1 MSEEYINEE
10 LKKWIEEHRDM
21 EMAEPEEVEA
31 GGGKEAEEEI
41 TGKCEICGARDAKYR
56 CLRCGRV
63 VCASCYWVMFGVCK
77 ECVSEDMVK
86 KLKGEKDFG
95 IEKVK

>member
-21 EMAEPEEVEA
+21 EMAEPE
-31 GGGKEAEEEI
+31 EAEEEI